1 MEEFKLPSPPS
12 EISSVQSSPK
22 ASAPVTHAAWQ
33 RPRHDTSAIL
43 KASYIHRGAPE
54 AARSYGH
61 GLAYATSSLDDVE
74 SLNASSMG
82 GLRPSHEYDKQKAAA
97 AAGDTGAQ
105 TGPNTFSSVQQ
116 GLQNILEPHR
126 SSVKRDRRLHEATA
140 VLSTTSIEAEG
151 ARRLALSDAAGN
163 AAATE
168 AAHEDEP
175 AATSPQPSCVNYSIS
190 QHAFRKS
197 NEGDGPVLNEADDS
211 GVAMKVNILS
221 GVQSGLMKILDA
233 HRASS
238 MDTHEAQQPLAH
250 KSSASLNAEAGM
262 QTTTAGAASSGDAIS
277 LGRGGSLDDVLKE
290 APWPEDVEAAC
301 SGDADPPLGATRSH
315 IHEGMA
321 SSECVGEKGPA
332 DSWQA
337 GMDDTQVADD
347 TQLPISDAASNAA
360 LTAAYVRGPSR
371 EELADS
377 VCMGGTGAAQVW
389 VAALAEEQLPFVIKP
404 SASPDADGAWQPADS
419 DVASSAEEL
428 AQASSS
434 LPYDEPGD
442 PEDAKETGAAQ
453 FWQAAMAEM
462 EATWL
467 VLDRDNAGDET
478 AAPDAHKD
486 VELTPPHHIPQS
498 HEGCRPD
505 TAGMAAPEH
514 DIVSEAIEAGSQQAV
529 ASNTAGGNAFSSS
542 PRPDGLL
549 ALSPPPVETSP
560 GLCIPAHRP
569 PLRQDALACGSNPD
583 HAASTKDSASAHTYN
598 AQRHH
603 ARGMRGEASHAGK
616 HRRWRAIRKHKAAPL
631 HKGHDAEILA
641 ALLALQMAVSEQATA
656 ISQLKEAS
664 RAHSCSSPLTS
675 PVHLTGV
682 IRSHLDVAWSEED
695 SQGASTGVAKHETT
709 TVLPD
714 STIVKLAT
722 AWSDEGSVRVLVGA
736 AKHDTATAP
745 PASKPSALL
754 AACAED
760 AEQSQG
766 ALIGAVRPGTTAALP
781 DDQLSALLA
790 ARNQERAH
798 GIPQH
803 LSPSAAE
810 DASVS
815 AGSTQPGR
823 ADGPSQTQLSDATLG
838 ASGNLCSAGATQ
850 EALCG
855 SSHRVT
861 AGLPFKV
868 GPCAVSNPLHSA
880 AAGAAKSRA
889 AAASLLEANQCPR
902 VRHGAKQ
909 EPVQFSKM
917 LQGWR
922 KERKLQASVSRK

>member
-1 MEEFKLPSPPS
+1 VEEFKLPSPPS
-12 EISSVQSSPK
+12 EISSVKSSPK
-22 ASAPVTHAAWQ
+22 APAPVTHAAWQ

-43 KASYIHRGAPE
+43 KASYIHRGAHE
-54 AARSYGH
+54 AAGSHGH
-61 GLAYATSSLDDVE
+61 GLADAMSSLDDVE
-74 SLNASSMG
+74 SLNASSMR

-116 GLQNILEPHR
+116 GLHDILEAHM
-126 SSVKRDRRLHEATA
+126 SSVKRNQLLHENTA
-140 VLSTTSIEAEG
+140 VLSNTSMKAED
-151 ARRLALSDAAGN
+151 AREVAISHAAGN
-163 AAATE
+163 AAAAE
-168 AAHEDEP
+168 AIDGIEP
-175 AATSPQPSCVNYSIS
+175 AANSLQPSCVNSIS

-197 NEGDGPVLNEADDS
+197 NEGDGPVLDEADDS
-211 GVAMKVNILS
+211 GAAMKVKIFS

-233 HRASS
+233 HTASS
-238 MDTHEAQQPLAH
+238 MDTHEAQQPLTR
-250 KSSASLNAEAGM
+250 KSSASLDAEAGM
-262 QTTTAGAASSGDAIS
+262 QTAPAGAASSADAMS
-277 LGRGGSLDDVLKE
+277 SGREGSLDNVLKE
-290 APWPEDVEAAC
+290 APWPEDMEAAS
-301 SGDADPPLGATRSH
+301 SGDADPPPGATRSH
-315 IHEGMA
+315 SHEGA
-321 SSECVGEKGPA
+321 ADSECEEETRPA
-332 DSWQA
+332 DVWQA
-337 GMDDTQVADD
+337 AMNNTQVADD
-347 TQLPISDAASNAA
+347 TQQPISDAVSDVALMAA
-360 LTAAYVRGPSR
+360 NVRGVSS
-371 EELADS
+371 EELADP
-377 VCMGGTGAAQVW
+377 VCMGEKRAAQVW
-389 VAALAEEQLPFVIKP
+389 VAGLAEEQLPFTIHP
-404 SASPDADGAWQPADS
+404 SASPDADGASQPADS
-419 DVASSAEEL
+419 DVASSAEVL
-428 AQASSS
+428 AEASSS

-442 PEDAKETGAAQ
+442 PEDAEETGAAL
-453 FWQAAMAEM
+453 FWQTAMAEM
-462 EATWL
+462 EATWP
-467 VLDRDNAGDET
+467 VLARDSAEDET
-478 AAPDAHKD
+478 AAPDVPYAHKA
-486 VELTPPHHIPQS
+486 VELAPLQHLSQANA
-498 HEGCRPD
+498 GDKPD
-505 TAGMAAPEH
+505 TAAMAAPEH
-514 DIVSEAIEAGSQQAV
+514 AIVSEAIEASSQQAV
-529 ASNTAGGNAFSSS
+529 ASYAAGINAYSLG
-542 PRPDGLL
+542 PRPEEPL

-560 GLCIPAHRP
+560 GAHRP
-569 PLRQDALACGSNPD
+569 VSEQDALACGSSPD
-583 HAASTKDSASAHTYN
+583 HAASIKTSASAHTYYT
-598 AQRHH
+598 QRHH
-603 ARGMRGEASHAGK
+603 ARGMRGEAPHAGK
-616 HRRWRAIRKHKAAPL
+616 YRRWRAIRVHKAAPL

-675 PVHLTGV
+675 SVHLKGV
-682 IRSHLDVAWSEED
+682 LRSHLDVAWSEED
-695 SQGASTGVAKHETT
+695 SQDASTGVAKHETT

-722 AWSDEGSVRVLVGA
+722 AWSDEGSVRVLVGV

-760 AEQSQG
+760 TEHSQG
-766 ALIGAVRPGTTAALP
+766 ALIGAVRPRTTAALP

-790 ARNQERAH
+790 ACNQERAH

-823 ADGPSQTQLSDATLG
+823 DDGPSQTQLSDATLG
-838 ASGNLCSAGATQ
+838 ASGHLCSAGATQ

-855 SSHRVT
+855 GSHRVT

-868 GPCAVSNPLHSA
+868 EPCAVSNPLHSA